1 MTHYLEMKKLLSE
14 FIGMMTLAMGVV
26 GSGIMA
32 ENISQGNEGIT
43 LLINSIATVGILIVI
58 ITTFRTISG
67 AHFNPAVSFS
77 FYIQGN
83 LNLKIFIQ
91 YTLIHI
97 LGGIIGVILVHFM
110 FEVPIEMSTK
120 DRTGLNIMLSEVI
133 ASFLLILII
142 CMSQKR
148 SDVAVGVLV
157 GVYIGSGYFFT
168 SSTSFANPAITIARS
183 LSDTYT
189 GISFDNVPVFIVS
202 QFIGAYLA
210 TKTYQIIER

>member
-1 MTHYLEMKKLLSE
+1 MKKLLSE

-91 YTLIHI
+91 YILIHI
-97 LGGIIGVILVHFM
+97 LGGIIGVILVHLM

-120 DRTGLNIMLSEVI
+120 DRAGLNIMLSEVI

-189 GISFDNVPVFIVS
+189 GISFDNAPGFIVS

>member
-1 MTHYLEMKKLLSE
+1 MTRYLEMKKLLSE

-91 YTLIHI
+91 YTLIQI

>member
-1 MTHYLEMKKLLSE
+1 MKKLLSE

-58 ITTFRTISG
+58 ITTSG

-189 GISFDNVPVFIVS
+189 GISFDNVPVFIIS

-210 TKTYQIIER
+210 TKT